1 MNLMPLAGVYGLMR
15 ILHVL
20 PALLIA
26 IPRAGV
32 AQVTVVDEGS
42 FTVTRDGRTGRED
55 FRIVRTPSGSG
66 VVLVATGTAVLGTTR
81 TVTALRTDTLGAP
94 LAYQL
99 EGREAGDVRERVSVQ
114 VGRGRISARAQ
125 SLRGESA
132 REYFLKDGILV
143 LDEDVVHQY
152 YFLALH
158 PERSTVSVVLPRR
171 NVIADL
177 RVLNKG
183 DEPIEIAGS
192 RVVARHLGFADGA
205 GEREVWVDALGRVLR
220 VDAPALG
227 LVAVRD
233 ALPATP

>member
-1 MNLMPLAGVYGLMR
+1 L
-15 ILHVL
+15 
-20 PALLIA
+20 
-26 IPRAGV
+26 
-32 AQVTVVDEGS
+32 
-42 FTVTRDGRTGRED
+42 
-55 FRIVRTPSGSG
+55 RIVRTPSGSG
-66 VVLVATGTAVLGTTR
+66 IVLVATGTAVLGTTR
-81 TVTALRTDTLGAP
+81 TVTALRTDTSGAP

-114 VGRGRISARAQ
+114 VGRGRVSARAQ
-125 SLRGESA
+125 SPRGESA
-132 REYFLKDGILV
+132 REYFLKDGMLV

-158 PERSTVSVVLPRR
+158 RERSTVSVVLPRR
-171 NVIADL
+171 NVVAEL
-177 RVLNKG
+177 RVVNKG

-205 GEREVWVDALGRVLR
+205 GEREIWVDALGRVLR
-220 VDAPALG
+220 VDAPVLG

>member
-1 MNLMPLAGVYGLMR
+1 MNFGPSGGVYGLMR
-15 ILHVL
+15 IFHVL
-20 PALLIA
+20 PVLLIGL
-26 IPRAGV
+26 PRVAV

-42 FTVTRDGRTGRED
+42 FTLTRDGRTGRED

-66 VVLVATGTAVLGTTR
+66 VVLVAAGTAVLGTTR

-125 SLRGESA
+125 SSRGESA
-132 REYFLKDGILV
+132 REYFLKEGILV

-171 NVIADL
+171 NVISEL
-177 RVLNKG
+177 RVMNKG

-205 GEREVWVDALGRVLR
+205 GERDVWVDTQGRVLR
-220 VDAPALG
+220 VDAPTLG

>member
-1 MNLMPLAGVYGLMR
+1 MNLAPSAGVYGLMR
-15 ILHVL
+15 FLHVL

-26 IPRAGV
+26 VPRIGV

-66 VVLVATGTAVLGTTR
+66 FVLVAAGTTVLGTAR
-81 TVTALRTDTLGAP
+81 TVTALRTDTSGAP

-99 EGREAGDVRERVSVQ
+99 EGREAGNVRERVSVQ
-114 VGRGRISARAQ
+114 VGHGRISARAQ
-125 SLRGESA
+125 SPRGESA
-132 REYFLKDGILV
+132 REYFLKDGMLV

-158 PERSTVSVVLPRR
+158 PERSMVSVVLPRR
-171 NVIADL
+171 NVVADL
-177 RVLNKG
+177 RVVNKG

-220 VDAPALG
+220 VDAPVLG

>member
-1 MNLMPLAGVYGLMR
+1 MNFGPSTGVYGLMR
-15 ILHVL
+15 ILPVL
-20 PALLIA
+20 PALLIGL
-26 IPRAGV
+26 PRLAV

-66 VVLVATGTAVLGTTR
+66 MVLVATGTAVLGTLR

-99 EGREAGDVRERVSVQ
+99 EGRDAGDVRERVSVQ

-125 SLRGESA
+125 SPRGESA

-158 PERSTVSVVLPRR
+158 PERSTVSIVLPRR
-171 NVIADL
+171 NVIAEL

-192 RVVARHLGFADGA
+192 RVVARHLGFADGSS
-205 GEREVWVDALGRVLR
+205 EREIWVDALGRVLR

>member
-1 MNLMPLAGVYGLMR
+1 MNFGPFSGVYGLMR

-26 IPRAGV
+26 MPRVGV

-55 FRIVRTPSGSG
+55 FRIVRTPSGTG
-66 VVLVATGTAVLGTTR
+66 IVLVATGTAVLGTTR

-125 SLRGESA
+125 SPRGESA

-171 NVIADL
+171 NVIAEL

-192 RVVARHLGFADGA
+192 RVVARHLGFADGS
-205 GEREVWVDALGRVLR
+205 GEREIWVDVLGRVLR

-233 ALPATP
+233 ALPTPP

>member
-1 MNLMPLAGVYGLMR
+1 MNFGPLAGVYGLMR
-15 ILHVL
+15 LLHVL
-20 PALLIA
+20 PVLLIG
-26 IPRAGV
+26 IPSVGV

-55 FRIVRTPSGSG
+55 FRIVRTPSGNG
-66 VVLVATGTAVLGTTR
+66 VVLVAAGTAVLGTTR
-81 TVTALRTDTLGAP
+81 TITALRTDTLGAP

-125 SLRGESA
+125 SPRGESA
-132 REYFLKDGILV
+132 REYFLKEGILV

-171 NVIADL
+171 NVIAEL

-205 GEREVWVDALGRVLR
+205 GEREIWVDALGRVLR